1 MVICITDGN
10 KLSSQGGV
18 EDEVFKS
25 YSNCLSR
32 FSCSYLYV
40 LNKFNR
46 LGVCCREFQVKA
58 HSVTNLFSLPHLSFL
73 HNVNFVCEK
82 QNIMLNLGG

>member
-25 YSNCLSR
+25 YNRCLSH

-40 LNKFNR
+40 LNKYNH
-46 LGVCCREFQVKA
+46 LGACHPE
-58 HSVTNLFSLPHLSFL
+58 L
-73 HNVNFVCEK
+73 
-82 QNIMLNLGG
+82 